1 MERSFEVQDVNLP
14 SLYSPFTQ
22 ALPPLHPPSSPS
34 PTMAIE
40 ASSTTPTI
48 PSIFDAQTERPRP
61 KDVGILAMDMYF
73 PKRCISEE
81 DLEVFDGVP
90 KGKYTIGLGQS
101 YMAFADDRED
111 INSIALTVVSSLL
124 KRYNIDP
131 KSIGRLE
138 VGTET
143 IIDKSKSVKT
153 VLMDLFESSGNHDI
167 EGLDS
172 KNACYG
178 STAALFNAVNWIE
191 SRSWDGRNAIVFS
204 GDIAVYA
211 EARPARRRRRCLRAP
226 HRSRRAHPIHGTYM
240 ANVYDFYKPKLASEY
255 PVVDGPLSIS
265 TYITAIDGAYS
276 AYRAKIAAAS
286 KALSKGANGDAKGK
300 TSDPKAVF
308 SLDDVDYPVYHSPYG
323 KQVQK
328 GHARML
334 FNDYLS
340 APHKPEFA
348 SVPAEFLDLPYA
360 ATLSDKAVEK
370 TFMGITKADYAKRVG
385 PSMRCAARCGNMY
398 TASLYGGL
406 TSVVSV
412 VEPKELLGKR
422 ISMYAYGSGCASSF
436 FTLRVK
442 GDTSAI
448 REKMDL
454 LSRLEAVKVVP
465 CEEFVAGL
473 KLREENHNAAPYTPV
488 GSVENV
494 WPGAYYLE
502 SIDSMNRRK
511 YAIAA

>member
-1 MERSFEVQDVNLP
+1 
-14 SLYSPFTQ
+14 
-22 ALPPLHPPSSPS
+22 
-34 PTMAIE
+34 MAIE
-40 ASSTTPTI
+40 TASAAHSI
-48 PSIFDAQTERPRP
+48 PAVFDAQTERPRP

-81 DLEVFDGVP
+81 DLEVYDGVS

-111 INSIALTVVSSLL
+111 INSIALSVVSSLL

-138 VGTET
+138 IGTET

-153 VLMDLFESSGNHDI
+153 VLMDLFAASGNHDI

-191 SRSWDGRNAIVFS
+191 SRSWDGRNAIVFA

-211 EARPARRRRRCLRAP
+211 EGAARPAGGAGACAILVGPDAP
-226 HRSRRAHPIHGTYM
+226 VVFEPIHGTYM
-240 ANVYDFYKPKLASEY
+240 ANVYDFYKPNLESEY
-255 PVVDGPLSIS
+255 PVVDGPLSVS

-276 AYRAKIAAAS
+276 AFRSKVAS
-286 KALSKGANGDAKGK
+286 AHKALSKGADAPPAAANGKPA
-300 TSDPKAVF
+300 DPKAIF
-308 SLDDVDYPVYHSPYG
+308 SLQDVDFPVYHSPYG

-328 GHARML
+328 GHARVL
-334 FNDYLS
+334 FNDYLA
-340 APHKPEFA
+340 APHRPEFA
-348 SVPAEFLDLPYA
+348 SVPAEYRDLPYG
-360 ATLSDKAVEK
+360 ATLADKGVEK
-370 TFMGITKADYAKRVG
+370 TFMALSKADYAARVA

-406 TSVVSV
+406 ASVLASV
-412 VEPKELLGKR
+412 APAALAGKR

-442 GDTSAI
+442 GDTGHI

-454 LSRLEAVKVVP
+454 LARLEQMAVVP
-465 CEEFVAGL
+465 VEEFVQGL
-473 KLREENHNAAPYTPV
+473 KLREENHSAAPYTPQ
-488 GSVENV
+488 GSPENI

-502 SIDSMNRRK
+502 SIDSMHRRK
-511 YAIAA
+511 YAVA